1 MDIMSMTVNE
11 ALSAAPETSAI
22 FNRLGV
28 DTCCG
33 GTLTLAEAA
42 RSIGLE
48 AEQLRAE
55 IEPALAQ
62 RQ

>member
-1 MDIMSMTVNE
+1 MDVMELTVNE
-11 ALSAAPETSAI
+11 ALSTAPETAVI

-42 RSIGLE
+42 RAIGMAADE
-48 AEQLRAE
+48 LRAA
-55 IEPALAQ
+55 IEPVLAP
-62 RQ
+62 RG